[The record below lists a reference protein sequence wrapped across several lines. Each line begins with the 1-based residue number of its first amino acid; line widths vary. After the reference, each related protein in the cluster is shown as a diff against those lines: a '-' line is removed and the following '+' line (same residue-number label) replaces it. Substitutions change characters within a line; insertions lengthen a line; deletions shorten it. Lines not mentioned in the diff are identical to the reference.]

1 MKSCFQGWSLP
12 KKKINYLH
20 IVNHLLQSTKGNKF
34 IRYLIKYFEEK
45 QVKEYMDKNK

>member
-12 KKKINYLH
+12 PQKINYLH
-20 IVNHLLQSTKGNKF
+20 IVNHLQSTKGNKF
-34 IRYLIKYFEEK
+34 IRYLIKHFEEK